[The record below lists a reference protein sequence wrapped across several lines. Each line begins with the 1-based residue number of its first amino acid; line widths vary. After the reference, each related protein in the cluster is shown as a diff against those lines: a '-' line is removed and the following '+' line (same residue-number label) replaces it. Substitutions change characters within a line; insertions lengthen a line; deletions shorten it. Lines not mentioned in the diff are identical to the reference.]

1 MIDTT
6 TKGGIGE
13 LVVAIDLLKKGWT
26 VFFPIVDNTG
36 CDLIAMK
43 DNVIK
48 TIQVKFHTKPSSG
61 SSGSIS
67 IDMRKRTGR
76 KNIISCKCN
85 VVAVPL
91 QKKELG
97 IDTVVYIPYNGEITL
112 SIAFKD
118 AKNNQT
124 SKRRWYKDFLDVPI

>member
-26 VFFPIVDNTG
+26 VFFPIVDNIG

-48 TIQVKFHTKPSSG
+48 TIQVKQNLHREHHT
-61 SSGSIS
+61 
-67 IDMRKRTGR
+67 
-76 KNIISCKCN
+76 
-85 VVAVPL
+85 
-91 QKKELG
+91 
-97 IDTVVYIPYNGEITL
+97 
-112 SIAFKD
+112 
-118 AKNNQT
+118 
-124 SKRRWYKDFLDVPI
+124 